1 MKNRTSQE
9 NPALGATMNGIGS
22 MYRALAALHAEVYP
36 SNPAWFANMAQG
48 YVTQMRELLDDLEGL
63 LEGAGS
69 QKLQE
74 SASLPKAKAVEEAA
88 VLLEAA

>member
-1 MKNRTSQE
+1 MKHHTDQE

-22 MYRALAALHAEVYP
+22 MYRALAALHREVYP
-36 SNPAWFANMAQG
+36 SNPAWFAAMAQG

-63 LEGAGS
+63 LEGMGS

-74 SASLPKAKAVEEAA
+74 AAALHSAKPVEEAA